1 MNYIC
6 RKYFMEILLLL
17 DESPMSFNELAR
29 VLKAY
34 PDTLTRRLKEMKNA
48 GLITDSKSEGK
59 LRYEL
64 TDKGRKAAKLVKD
77 LQIILEELSD
87 VIRE

>member
-1 MNYIC
+1 MIIC

-48 GLITDSKSEGK
+48 GLITDSRREEK

-64 TDKGRKAAKLVKD
+64 TEKGRKAAKLVKD
-77 LQIILEELSD
+77 LRRILDELNE
-87 VIRE
+87 VI

>member
-1 MNYIC
+1 MIIC

-48 GLITDSKSEGK
+48 GLITDSRREGK

-64 TDKGRKAAKLVKD
+64 TEKGRKAAKLVKD
-77 LQIILEELSD
+77 LRRILDELNE
-87 VIRE
+87 VIQE

>member
-1 MNYIC
+1 
-6 RKYFMEILLLL
+6 MEILLLL

-48 GLITDSKSEGK
+48 GLITDSRREEK

-64 TDKGRKAAKLVKD
+64 TEKGRKAAKLVKD
-77 LQIILEELSD
+77 LRRILDELNE
-87 VIRE
+87 VI